1 MAVEQSAACDS
12 LLVIGERRYKIGSIK
27 KNDLLSLRL
36 DAVNARN
43 SITTAEIARKRA
55 SLNLASFLGMPT
67 DTDIK
72 ILLPGS
78 PSLPVVDVDKALEMM
93 HQNSY
98 MIKEKM
104 QAVAESEK
112 ELDRTNKTT
121 RFNASVNASVGFNQ
135 AADNFAD
142 SYRDPM
148 RQDIASLSLSIPLVD
163 WKQGRGQRNIAKNN
177 LSIAN
182 IDAQQKIIEL
192 EQDVIITTAEL
203 SSRHQLLASAEQAV
217 SEAMKQET
225 GLAVANGQRTVTLA
239 VIKQADEGMDNMKER
254 VNELVKQFETQFPE
268 LKFDVSRNQTEL
280 LDYTI
285 SNLKQNLVLGLIL
298 IIVVA
303 MLFMGG
309 VRTSV
314 VVCVCMM
321 VSLIVTFLPFRI
333 FGQSLNIISLS
344 GLILVSGMMIDNALI
359 VSENIAQWR
368 QRGRTLRMA
377 CVEGSRELITPL
389 LSSTLT
395 TVAVFLPLVFLDGM
409 AGAIFADQAFAIT
422 AGLAVSYVVGI
433 VLLPVFYR
441 QIMARKAERNVYS
454 DPNRIH
460 SVAKIYNGGFD
471 WVFSHKIVA
480 VAFILLSLPLCWLVF
495 NKIEKS
501 RMPELDYSELQARI
515 EWNTDVNLA
524 ENRQRTES
532 VLNRSLFL

>member
-1 MAVEQSAACDS
+1 MKRIATILFTVMTAAVATAQDRTVTLDMRQVISIANDSSLMAFRYKNLYLSSYWEFRNYKANRLPSLGLSIEPVNYSRNLTKRYDYVKNIDVYREQKSYSASTGLTLSQNFDPIGGTFFVETNTQYLRNFGDSTYNQFTTIPIRIGYRNELFGYNGFKWDRRIEPLKYERAKLEYLYNSESVAATAVSYFFALATAQTQYDMAVEQSAACDS

-203 SSRHQLLASAEQAV
+203 SSRHQLLASAEQA
-217 SEAMKQET
+217 
-225 GLAVANGQRTVTLA
+225 
-239 VIKQADEGMDNMKER
+239 
-254 VNELVKQFETQFPE
+254 
-268 LKFDVSRNQTEL
+268 
-280 LDYTI
+280 
-285 SNLKQNLVLGLIL
+285 LIL
-298 IIVVA
+298 A
-303 MLFMGG
+303 NDMYKE
-309 VRTSV
+309 T
-314 VVCVCMM
+314 
-321 VSLIVTFLPFRI
+321 
-333 FGQSLNIISLS
+333 
-344 GLILVSGMMIDNALI
+344 
-359 VSENIAQWR
+359 
-368 QRGRTLRMA
+368 
-377 CVEGSRELITPL
+377 
-389 LSSTLT
+389 
-395 TVAVFLPLVFLDGM
+395 
-409 AGAIFADQAFAIT
+409 
-422 AGLAVSYVVGI
+422 
-433 VLLPVFYR
+433 
-441 QIMARKAERNVYS
+441 
-454 DPNRIH
+454 
-460 SVAKIYNGGFD
+460 
-471 WVFSHKIVA
+471 
-480 VAFILLSLPLCWLVF
+480 
-495 NKIEKS
+495 
-501 RMPELDYSELQARI
+501 
-515 EWNTDVNLA
+515 
-524 ENRQRTES
+524 
-532 VLNRSLFL
+532 RSLFQMGNGTVADLTNAQQKLLNAQNSYIQSMQNYWACYYELRKLTLYDFELGFSLSDKFDYDNLVK

>member
-1 MAVEQSAACDS
+1 MTAAVATAQDRTVTLDMRQVISIANDSSLMAFRYKNLYLSSYWEFRNYKANRLPSLGLSIEPVNYSRNLTKRYDYVKNIDVYREQKSYSASTGLTLSQNFDPIGGTFFVETNTQYLRNFGDSTYNQFTTIPIRIGYRNELFGYNGFKWDRRIEPLKYERAKLEYLYNSESVAATAVSYFFALATAQTQYDMAVEQSAACDS

-203 SSRHQLLASAEQAV
+203 SSRHQLLASAEQA
-217 SEAMKQET
+217 
-225 GLAVANGQRTVTLA
+225 
-239 VIKQADEGMDNMKER
+239 
-254 VNELVKQFETQFPE
+254 
-268 LKFDVSRNQTEL
+268 
-280 LDYTI
+280 
-285 SNLKQNLVLGLIL
+285 LIL
-298 IIVVA
+298 A
-303 MLFMGG
+303 NDMYKE
-309 VRTSV
+309 T
-314 VVCVCMM
+314 
-321 VSLIVTFLPFRI
+321 
-333 FGQSLNIISLS
+333 
-344 GLILVSGMMIDNALI
+344 
-359 VSENIAQWR
+359 
-368 QRGRTLRMA
+368 
-377 CVEGSRELITPL
+377 
-389 LSSTLT
+389 
-395 TVAVFLPLVFLDGM
+395 
-409 AGAIFADQAFAIT
+409 
-422 AGLAVSYVVGI
+422 
-433 VLLPVFYR
+433 
-441 QIMARKAERNVYS
+441 
-454 DPNRIH
+454 
-460 SVAKIYNGGFD
+460 
-471 WVFSHKIVA
+471 
-480 VAFILLSLPLCWLVF
+480 
-495 NKIEKS
+495 
-501 RMPELDYSELQARI
+501 
-515 EWNTDVNLA
+515 
-524 ENRQRTES
+524 
-532 VLNRSLFL
+532 RSLFQMGNGTVADLTNAQQKLLNAQNSYIQSMQNYWACYYELRKLTLYDFELGFSLSDKFDYDNLVK

>member
-1 MAVEQSAACDS
+1 MKHIVTILLIVMTAAVANAQQRTVTLDMRQVISIANDSSLMAFRYKNLYLSSYWTFKNYKGKRLPSLNLSLNPANYYRYLTSRYDFENNIDVYREQKSYSASAGLTLTQNFAPVGGSFFVEANTEYLRNFGDNTYNQFTTTPIRIGYHHSMLGYNEFKWDRRIEPLKYERAKLEYLYNAESVAATAVSYFFALATAQTQYDMAVEQSAACDS
-12 LLVIGERRYKIGSIK
+12 LLVIGERRYKIGSIR

-203 SSRHQLLASAEQAV
+203 SSRHQLLASAEQA
-217 SEAMKQET
+217 
-225 GLAVANGQRTVTLA
+225 
-239 VIKQADEGMDNMKER
+239 
-254 VNELVKQFETQFPE
+254 
-268 LKFDVSRNQTEL
+268 
-280 LDYTI
+280 
-285 SNLKQNLVLGLIL
+285 LIL
-298 IIVVA
+298 A
-303 MLFMGG
+303 NDMYKE
-309 VRTSV
+309 T
-314 VVCVCMM
+314 
-321 VSLIVTFLPFRI
+321 
-333 FGQSLNIISLS
+333 
-344 GLILVSGMMIDNALI
+344 
-359 VSENIAQWR
+359 
-368 QRGRTLRMA
+368 
-377 CVEGSRELITPL
+377 
-389 LSSTLT
+389 
-395 TVAVFLPLVFLDGM
+395 
-409 AGAIFADQAFAIT
+409 
-422 AGLAVSYVVGI
+422 
-433 VLLPVFYR
+433 
-441 QIMARKAERNVYS
+441 
-454 DPNRIH
+454 
-460 SVAKIYNGGFD
+460 
-471 WVFSHKIVA
+471 
-480 VAFILLSLPLCWLVF
+480 
-495 NKIEKS
+495 
-501 RMPELDYSELQARI
+501 
-515 EWNTDVNLA
+515 
-524 ENRQRTES
+524 
-532 VLNRSLFL
+532 RSLFQMGNGTVADLTNAQQKLLNAQNSYIQSMQNYWACYYELRKLTLYDFELGFSLSDKFDYDNLVK